1 MSINRLIILRHGKT
15 EVTSPSGRDYDR
27 RLTAR
32 GERNSR
38 AMAEIITKDTDGGVP
53 HIVVVSPAARA
64 LQTWQEVAKV
74 WAGGANE
81 AGSEGGGSGK
91 PIALPRLVT
100 DQRVY
105 GASVDVLCLAI
116 AEALAQADGETAG
129 EHGERAVMVVG
140 HNPGLHMLAGW
151 LLGDAGAA
159 IPHLPTAGVVDIA
172 LPAGAL
178 VAGEGKLLGF
188 YRP

>member
-15 EVTSPSGRDYDR
+15 EVASPSGRDYDR

-38 AMAEIITKDTDGGVP
+38 AMAEVIARDTDGGVP

-74 WAGGANE
+74 WAGGE
-81 AGSEGGGSGK
+81 GK
-91 PIALPRLVT
+91 PIAMPRLVT

-116 AEALAQADGETAG
+116 AEALAQADGEGAG
-129 EHGERAVMVVG
+129 ESAGENGERAVMLVG

-151 LLGDAGAA
+151 LLGDAGEA
-159 IPHLPTAGVVDIA
+159 IPHLPTAGVVDIGLA
-172 LPAGAL
+172 AGAL
-178 VAGEGKLLGF
+178 ATGEGKLLGF